1 MKLSKKLTLYQ
12 KIQLKNSQN
21 KLTLLLLGVIISIN
35 ALHSQTNKETS
46 IHNLFDKAIGKENL
60 AIYNG
65 SRHVNYYRTIDNSH
79 SYYFSNNFSIGN
91 LNYEG
96 QDYNNLDLKYDVNND
111 VLVLKATGEFD
122 YLGINVIKEKTA
134 SFSINNKNFINVNYN
149 NPTCPDYMNGYYQ
162 EIIYSPDDVLY
173 IKHHKNR
180 GKIIDNKRISD
191 VANQNTFDEFIEKN
205 DFILKHKG
213 NYYKISSKSDI
224 IKIFPESKSKIKNYY
239 NNYSQLEESDK
250 KIFIENLIK
259 EINSTPSN

>member
-1 MKLSKKLTLYQ
+1 M
-12 KIQLKNSQN
+12 KNSQN
-21 KLTLLLLGVIISIN
+21 KLTLLLLGVILNIN
-35 ALHSQTNKETS
+35 GLYSQTNKETS

-79 SYYFSNNFSIGN
+79 SYYFTNNFSIGN

-96 QDYNNLDLKYDVNND
+96 QNYNNLDLKYDINND

-149 NPTCPDYMNGYYQ
+149 NPTCPDYMTGYYQ
-162 EIIYSPDDVLY
+162 EIVYSLGDILY

-180 GKIIDNKRISD
+180 RKIIDNKRISD